1 MIIMNGGRL
10 MKNYI
15 FKFKGLFFLT
25 TILIAANAAINVFM
39 AFMLKYIIDLA
50 TGNSLSNFLNGV
62 LYFCA
67 YIGAAFLIEI
77 CLKTS
82 KASYIK
88 KTLVFLK
95 NDVFS
100 SVLKKDMKS
109 FGQENSA
116 KFISVLT
123 NDINMIEQDYI
134 LNIFNLVNYA
144 VAFILAF
151 ASVLSIN
158 IVMTIIIFAVGLATF
173 TVPQLFGKKLSEKK
187 AEYSSEME
195 VLTAKTKDLLS
206 GFEVIRNFNIYDK
219 AKQVYERSNTN
230 TEIKK
235 QKFSVFSGIVDSIA
249 ELMGTLMFIVPIVFG
264 GYFVMKGSMT
274 VGTLIALIQLMNNLA
289 NPLANSIQIINKI
302 KSLKSISEKIQGI
315 IKADNIEEEEE
326 LFKLPH
332 FNKTIEFKNVS
343 FSYDGSKNA
352 IENID
357 LAFEKGK
364 KYALVGASGSGK
376 STILK
381 LLLRY
386 YDSYKGGIMLD
397 GLDLQKINID
407 DVYKNLSV
415 IQQNVFMFDGTIKD
429 NIGLYGDYSNEQIL
443 KAAEEAGLTKLVESL
458 NSGIDEEIGENGGR
472 LSGGEKQRI
481 AIARALIKKS
491 SILLLDE
498 GTSALD
504 NETAYNI
511 EKSILSLK
519 DITSIVVTHKLM
531 GEVLK
536 KYDEIIVVKD
546 GKVIEKGS
554 FNELLAHKAY
564 FYSLYTLNEQESYET
579 EASIAG

>member
-1 MIIMNGGRL
+1 
-10 MKNYI
+10 MKRYI

-25 TILIAANAAINVFM
+25 SILIAVNAAFNVFI
-39 AFMLKYIIDLA
+39 AFMLQYIIDLA
-50 TGNSLSNFLNGV
+50 TGNSLGNFLNGV
-62 LYFCA
+62 LNFCI

-77 CLKTS
+77 ALKAS
-82 KASYIK
+82 KAAYIR
-88 KTLVFLK
+88 KTLVYLK

-109 FGQENSA
+109 FGEENSA
-116 KFISVLT
+116 KYISVLT
-123 NDINMIEQDYI
+123 NDVNMIEQDYI

-144 VAFILAF
+144 VAFVLAF

-158 IVMTIIIFAVGLATF
+158 VLVTIVIFAVGIATF
-173 TVPQLFGKKLSEKK
+173 TIPQLFGKKLSQKK
-187 AEYSSEME
+187 SEYSSEME

-219 AKQVYERSNTN
+219 AKQVYEKSNTN

-235 QKFSVFSGIVDSIA
+235 QKFSVFSGVVDSVA
-249 ELMGTLMFIVPIVFG
+249 ELMGTLMFIAPIVFG

-274 VGTLIALIQLMNNLA
+274 VGTLVALIQLMNNLA

-302 KSLKSISEKIQGI
+302 RSLKSISEKIKGI
-315 IKADNIEEEEE
+315 VKNDHGNNDEE
-326 LFKLPH
+326 LFNLTS
-332 FNKTIEFKNVS
+332 FNKNIEFKNVS
-343 FSYDGSKNA
+343 FSYDGFKNA
-352 IENID
+352 IENVN
-357 LAFEKGK
+357 LTFEKGK

-386 YDSYKGGIMLD
+386 YDTYSGGIILD
-397 GLDLQKINID
+397 GLDLQKINVD
-407 DVYKNLSV
+407 DIYRNLSV
-415 IQQNVFMFDGTIKD
+415 IQQNVFMFDGSIRD
-429 NIGLYGDYSNEQIL
+429 NIGLYGDYSSEQIL
-443 KAAEEAGLTKLVESL
+443 KAAEDAGLLKFIKSL
-458 NSGIDEEIGENGGR
+458 DKGIDEKIGENGGR

-481 AIARALIKKS
+481 AIARALIKNS

-536 KYDEIIVVKD
+536 RYDEIIVVKD
-546 GKVIEKGS
+546 GKIIEKGNFS
-554 FNELLAHKAY
+554 ELLANKAY
-564 FYSLYTLNEQESYET
+564 FYSLYTLSEEGVENQ
-579 EASIAG
+579 IAV

>member
-1 MIIMNGGRL
+1 
-10 MKNYI
+10 MKRYI

-25 TILIAANAAINVFM
+25 SILIAVNAAFNVFI
-39 AFMLKYIIDLA
+39 AFMLQYIIDLA
-50 TGNSLSNFLNGV
+50 TGNSLGNFLNGV
-62 LYFCA
+62 LNFCI

-77 CLKTS
+77 ALKAS
-82 KASYIK
+82 KAAYIR
-88 KTLVFLK
+88 KTLVYLK

-109 FGQENSA
+109 FGEENSA
-116 KFISVLT
+116 KYISVLT
-123 NDINMIEQDYI
+123 NDVNMIEQDYI

-144 VAFILAF
+144 VAFVLAF

-158 IVMTIIIFAVGLATF
+158 VLVTIVIFAVGIATF
-173 TVPQLFGKKLSEKK
+173 TIPQLFGKKLSQKK
-187 AEYSSEME
+187 SEYSSEME

-219 AKQVYERSNTN
+219 AKQVYEKSNTN

-235 QKFSVFSGIVDSIA
+235 QKFSVFSGVVDSVA
-249 ELMGTLMFIVPIVFG
+249 ELMGTLMFIAPIVFG

-274 VGTLIALIQLMNNLA
+274 VGTLVALIQLMNNLA

-302 KSLKSISEKIQGI
+302 RSLKSISEKIKGI
-315 IKADNIEEEEE
+315 VKNDHGNNDEE
-326 LFKLPH
+326 LFNLTS
-332 FNKTIEFKNVS
+332 FNKNIEFKNVS
-343 FSYDGSKNA
+343 FSYDGFKNA
-352 IENID
+352 IENVN
-357 LAFEKGK
+357 LTFEKGK

-386 YDSYKGGIMLD
+386 YDTYSGGIILD
-397 GLDLQKINID
+397 GLDLQKINVD
-407 DVYKNLSV
+407 DIYRNLSV
-415 IQQNVFMFDGTIKD
+415 IQQNVFMFDGSIRD
-429 NIGLYGDYSNEQIL
+429 NIGLYGDYSSEQIL
-443 KAAEEAGLTKLVESL
+443 KAAEDAGLLKFIKSL
-458 NSGIDEEIGENGGR
+458 DKGINEKIGENGGR

-481 AIARALIKKS
+481 AIARALIKNS

-536 KYDEIIVVKD
+536 RYDEIIVVKD
-546 GKVIEKGS
+546 GKIIEKGNFS
-554 FNELLAHKAY
+554 ELLANKAY
-564 FYSLYTLNEQESYET
+564 FYSLYTLSEEGVENQ
-579 EASIAG
+579 IAV

>member
-1 MIIMNGGRL
+1 
-10 MKNYI
+10 MKRYI

-25 TILIAANAAINVFM
+25 SILIAVNAAFNVFI
-39 AFMLKYIIDLA
+39 AFMLQYIIDLA
-50 TGNSLSNFLNGV
+50 TGNSLGNFLNGV
-62 LYFCA
+62 LNFCI

-77 CLKTS
+77 ALKAS
-82 KASYIK
+82 KAAYIR
-88 KTLVFLK
+88 KTLVYLK

-109 FGQENSA
+109 FGEENSA
-116 KFISVLT
+116 KYISVLT
-123 NDINMIEQDYI
+123 NDVNMIEQDYI

-144 VAFILAF
+144 VAFVLAF

-158 IVMTIIIFAVGLATF
+158 VLVTIVIFAVGIATF
-173 TVPQLFGKKLSEKK
+173 TIPQLFGKKLSQKK
-187 AEYSSEME
+187 SEYSSEME

-219 AKQVYERSNTN
+219 AKQVYEKSNTN

-235 QKFSVFSGIVDSIA
+235 QKFSVFSGVVDSVA
-249 ELMGTLMFIVPIVFG
+249 ELMGTLMFIAPIVFG

-274 VGTLIALIQLMNNLA
+274 VGTLVALIQLMNNLA

-302 KSLKSISEKIQGI
+302 RSLKSISEKIKGI
-315 IKADNIEEEEE
+315 VKNDHGNNDEE
-326 LFKLPH
+326 LFNLTS
-332 FNKTIEFKNVS
+332 FNKNIEFKNVS
-343 FSYDGSKNA
+343 FSYDGVKNA
-352 IENID
+352 IENVN
-357 LAFEKGK
+357 LTFEKGK

-386 YDSYKGGIMLD
+386 YDTYSGGIILD
-397 GLDLQKINID
+397 GLDLQKINVD
-407 DVYKNLSV
+407 DIYRNLSV
-415 IQQNVFMFDGTIKD
+415 IQQNVFMFDGSIRD
-429 NIGLYGDYSNEQIL
+429 NIGLYGDYSSEQIL
-443 KAAEEAGLTKLVESL
+443 KAAEDAGLLKFIKSL
-458 NSGIDEEIGENGGR
+458 DKGIDEKIGENGGR

-481 AIARALIKKS
+481 AIARALIKNS

-536 KYDEIIVVKD
+536 RYDEIIVVKD
-546 GKVIEKGS
+546 GKIIEKGNFS
-554 FNELLAHKAY
+554 ELLANKAY
-564 FYSLYTLNEQESYET
+564 FYSLYTLSEEGVENQ
-579 EASIAG
+579 IAV

>member
-1 MIIMNGGRL
+1 
-10 MKNYI
+10 MKKYI

-25 TILIAANAAINVFM
+25 SILIAVNAAFNVFI
-39 AFMLKYIIDLA
+39 AFMLQYIIDLA
-50 TGNSLSNFLNGV
+50 TGNSLGNFLNGV
-62 LYFCA
+62 LNFCI

-77 CLKTS
+77 ALKAS
-82 KASYIK
+82 KAAYIR
-88 KTLVFLK
+88 KTLVYLK

-109 FGQENSA
+109 FGEENSA
-116 KFISVLT
+116 KYISVLT
-123 NDINMIEQDYI
+123 NDVNMIEQDYI

-144 VAFILAF
+144 VAFVLAF

-158 IVMTIIIFAVGLATF
+158 VLVTIVIFAVGIATF
-173 TVPQLFGKKLSEKK
+173 TIPQLFGKKLSQKK
-187 AEYSSEME
+187 SEYSSEME

-219 AKQVYERSNTN
+219 AKQVYEKSNTN

-235 QKFSVFSGIVDSIA
+235 QKFSVFSGVVDSVA
-249 ELMGTLMFIVPIVFG
+249 ELMGTLMFIAPIVFG

-274 VGTLIALIQLMNNLA
+274 VGTLVALIQLMNNLA

-302 KSLKSISEKIQGI
+302 RSLKSISEKIKGI
-315 IKADNIEEEEE
+315 VKNDHGNNDEE
-326 LFKLPH
+326 LFNLTS
-332 FNKTIEFKNVS
+332 FNKNIEFKNVS
-343 FSYDGSKNA
+343 FSYDGFKNA
-352 IENID
+352 IENVN
-357 LAFEKGK
+357 LTFEKGK

-386 YDSYKGGIMLD
+386 YDTYSGGIILD
-397 GLDLQKINID
+397 GLDLQKINVD
-407 DVYKNLSV
+407 DIYRNLSV
-415 IQQNVFMFDGTIKD
+415 IQQNVFMFDGSIRD
-429 NIGLYGDYSNEQIL
+429 NIGLYGDYSSEQIL
-443 KAAEEAGLTKLVESL
+443 KAAEDAGLLKFIKSL
-458 NSGIDEEIGENGGR
+458 DKGINEKIGENGGR

-481 AIARALIKKS
+481 AIARALIKNS

-536 KYDEIIVVKD
+536 RYDEIIVVKD
-546 GKVIEKGS
+546 GKIIEKGNFS
-554 FNELLAHKAY
+554 ELLANKAY
-564 FYSLYTLNEQESYET
+564 FYSLYTLSEEGVENQ
-579 EASIAG
+579 IAV